1 MGRKKKKGKGASPIG
16 PIPPPPGG
24 VAIPPPPGG
33 VAIPPPPGGVAI
45 PPPPVA
51 GGAPPPLPLPPPPG
65 SEAKPKRGVL
75 DGANVPTISSL
86 APPDMSSKKDD
97 KGYDSLWKRGSSKPL
112 QQVYGHIDRLGEG
125 EVGSLLDR
133 YADRFGHQ
141 LDREI
146 IVKRKAEHDSRVAEV
161 RDAPTITMLDENE
174 EEFVEEEVE
183 EILEAEP
190 EEELEGEAEDEEEEV
205 EEIALDLDESE
216 IADLEKQK
224 SKLASTINKLKPK
237 YKLAKQRNQKSKLDK
252 LKPQLEALMS
262 EHKAIK
268 AVLSGEADIS
278 TLSEEEAEDEE
289 DIFLDFTGVVDN
301 LLLKLP
307 DVDAF
312 IASDSFRL
320 YSDVAGNPEGAD
332 EEARRAFFSLVD
344 SMLMDL
350 PENEIVV
357 FTQSLDFKIYEEVGA
372 IYGS

>member
-1 MGRKKKKGKGASPIG
+1 MGRKKKKGKGPSPIG
-16 PIPPPPGG
+16 P
-24 VAIPPPPGG
+24 
-33 VAIPPPPGGVAI
+33 IPPPPGGVAI

-65 SEAKPKRGVL
+65 SEAKPKRGAL

-86 APPDMSSKKDD
+86 APPDMSSKKED

-183 EILEAEP
+183 EILEGEP
-190 EEELEGEAEDEEEEV
+190 EEELGEVLEGEAEDEEEEV

-237 YKLAKQRNQKSKLDK
+237 YKLAKQRNQKSKLNK
-252 LKPQLEALMS
+252 LKPQLEALIS

-278 TLSEEEAEDEE
+278 TLIEEE

-312 IASDSFRL
+312 IASDSFQL

-357 FTQSLDFKIYEEVGA
+357 FTQSPDFKIYEEVGA

>member
-1 MGRKKKKGKGASPIG
+1 MGRKKKKGKGASPTG
-16 PIPPPPGG
+16 GDKLPPLPPPPPPGG
-24 VAIPPPPGG
+24 AAVPPPPKLGG
-33 VAIPPPPGGVAI
+33 MPA
-45 PPPPVA
+45 
-51 GGAPPPLPLPPPPG
+51 PLPLPPLPSG

-86 APPDMSSKKDD
+86 APPDMSSKKES

-125 EVGSLLDR
+125 EVGSLLER

-146 IVKRKAEHDSRVAEV
+146 IVKRKAEYDARVAEV
-161 RDAPTITMLDENE
+161 RDAPTITMLDEDVNE
-174 EEFVEEEVE
+174 EEF
-183 EILEAEP
+183 
-190 EEELEGEAEDEEEEV
+190 EEEEV
-205 EEIALDLDESE
+205 EEELEEELEEESEEEAVEEDDEVEEITLDLDQSV

-237 YKLAKQRNQKSKLDK
+237 YKLAKQRNQKSKLNK
-252 LKPQLEALMS
+252 LKPQLEALIS
-262 EHKAIK
+262 EHKGIK

-278 TLSEEEAEDEE
+278 TLTEEEVEEEE
-289 DIFLDFTGVVDN
+289 DIFLDFAGVVDN
-301 LLLKLP
+301 LLVKLP

-312 IASDSFRL
+312 IASDSFQL
-320 YSDVAGNPEGAD
+320 YADVAGDPAGAD
-332 EEARRAFFSLVD
+332 TKARSEFFSLVD

-350 PENEIVV
+350 PEDEIVA
-357 FTQSLDFKIYEEVGA
+357 FTKSEDFSIYSEVGA

>member
-1 MGRKKKKGKGASPIG
+1 MGRKKKKGKGAAPK
-16 PIPPPPGG
+16 GG
-24 VAIPPPPGG
+24 GTL
-33 VAIPPPPGGVAI
+33 
-45 PPPPVA
+45 
-51 GGAPPPLPLPPPPG
+51 PPLPLPPPPG
-65 SEAKPKRGVL
+65 GIALPPPPAIGGVPPPPAIGGVPPPPTLPPLATKSEEKPERGVL
-75 DGANVPTISSL
+75 DAAKAPTISSL

-97 KGYDSLWKRGSSKPL
+97 RGYDSLWERGSSKPL

-125 EVGSLLDR
+125 EVGSLLER

-161 RDAPTITMLDENE
+161 RDAPTITMLDEDE
-174 EEFVEEEVE
+174 EESDDEELKEIYVPDEEVE
-183 EILEAEP
+183 EAY
-190 EEELEGEAEDEEEEV
+190 DEEDEV
-205 EEIALDLDESE
+205 EEIALDLDESV

-224 SKLASTINKLKPK
+224 SNLVSSINKLKPK
-237 YKLAKQRNQKSKLDK
+237 YKLAKQRNQKSKLNK
-252 LKPQLEALMS
+252 LKPQLEALIS

-278 TLSEEEAEDEE
+278 TLIEEDIEDEE

-312 IASDSFRL
+312 IASNSFQL
-320 YSDVAGNPEGAD
+320 YSDVAGDPAAAD
-332 EEARRAFFSLVD
+332 TEARCAFFNLVD
-344 SMLMDL
+344 SMLMDI
-350 PENEIVV
+350 PDDEILA
-357 FTQSLDFKIYEEVGA
+357 FTKSEDFAIYSEVGA

>member
-1 MGRKKKKGKGASPIG
+1 MGRKKKKGKGASPTGGDIL
-16 PIPPPPGG
+16 PPLPLPPPPGG
-24 VAIPPPPGG
+24 VA
-33 VAIPPPPGGVAI
+33 V

-51 GGAPPPLPLPPPPG
+51 GGAPAPLPLPPLPSG
-65 SEAKPKRGVL
+65 SEAKPNRGAL

-86 APPDMSSKKDD
+86 APPDMSSKKED

-125 EVGSLLDR
+125 EVGNLLDR

-174 EEFVEEEVE
+174 EEFVEEELE
-183 EILEAEP
+183 EVLEGEA
-190 EEELEGEAEDEEEEV
+190 EEELEEVLEGEEEDEEEEV

-237 YKLAKQRNQKSKLDK
+237 YKLAKQRNQKSKLNK
-252 LKPQLEALMS
+252 LKPQLEALIS

-278 TLSEEEAEDEE
+278 TLTEEEVE

-312 IASDSFRL
+312 IASDSFQL
-320 YSDVAGNPEGAD
+320 YSNVAGNPEGAD

-350 PENEIVV
+350 PEDEIDA
-357 FTQSLDFKIYEEVGA
+357 FTKSEDFSIYREVGE

>member
-1 MGRKKKKGKGASPIG
+1 MVLASLGGSLRMGRKKKKGKGAAPK
-16 PIPPPPGG
+16 GG
-24 VAIPPPPGG
+24 GTL
-33 VAIPPPPGGVAI
+33 
-45 PPPPVA
+45 
-51 GGAPPPLPLPPPPG
+51 PPLPLPPPPG
-65 SEAKPKRGVL
+65 GIALPPPPPLGGVPPPPSLPPLATESEEKPERGALDAAK
-75 DGANVPTISSL
+75 APTISSL

-97 KGYDSLWKRGSSKPL
+97 RGYDSLWERGSSKPL

-125 EVGSLLDR
+125 EVGSLLER

-161 RDAPTITMLDENE
+161 RDAPTITMLDEDE
-174 EEFVEEEVE
+174 EEYEDEELEEIYVPDEEVE
-183 EILEAEP
+183 EEAD
-190 EEELEGEAEDEEEEV
+190 DEEDDV
-205 EEIALDLDESE
+205 EEIALDLDESV

-224 SKLASTINKLKPK
+224 SNLVSSINKLKPK
-237 YKLAKQRNQKSKLDK
+237 YKLAKQRNQKSKLNK
-252 LKPQLEALMS
+252 LKPQLEALIS

-278 TLSEEEAEDEE
+278 TLIEEEIEDEE

-312 IASDSFRL
+312 IASDSFQL
-320 YSDVAGNPEGAD
+320 YSDVAGDPAAAD
-332 EEARRAFFSLVD
+332 VEARSAFFNLVD
-344 SMLMDL
+344 SMLMDI
-350 PENEIVV
+350 PDDEILA
-357 FTQSLDFKIYEEVGA
+357 FTKSEDFAIYSEVGA

>member
-33 VAIPPPPGGVAI
+33 VAIPPPPGGVAV

-51 GGAPPPLPLPPPPG
+51 GGAPAPLPLPPLP
-65 SEAKPKRGVL
+65 SESEGKPKRGAL

-86 APPDMSSKKDD
+86 APPDMSSKKED

-174 EEFVEEEVE
+174 EEFVEEELE
-183 EILEAEP
+183 EV
-190 EEELEGEAEDEEEEV
+190 LEGEAEDEEEEV

-237 YKLAKQRNQKSKLDK
+237 YKLAKQRNQKSKLNK
-252 LKPQLEALMS
+252 LKPQLEALIS

-278 TLSEEEAEDEE
+278 TLIEEVEE
-289 DIFLDFTGVVDN
+289 GDVFLDFAGIVDN
-301 LLLKLP
+301 LLIKLP

-312 IASDSFRL
+312 IASDSFQL
-320 YSDVAGNPEGAD
+320 YSNVAGNPEGAD
-332 EEARRAFFSLVD
+332 EEARCAFFSLVD

-350 PENEIVV
+350 PENEIVA
-357 FTQSLDFKIYEEVGA
+357 FTKSEDFAIYSEVGE